1 MLSDTVSVSVWGYLW
16 YINVIYKICFICLGY
31 VFPFHFFFC
40 FIFNKVIYVIKTA
53 PMLIYFSRDIFS
65 SWIRCCLSLSFVCSQ
80 IWSQAAVLT
89 NKSIWINLPSR
100 VNEALYEFEIYYM
113 WATFPEVIP
122 SLGKFWFF
130 VPHCSRV
137 YLTFESH
144 TKWCVATNWFI
155 FLKSLGMPHNQ
166 TNQSTENSFI
176 SFFVGKGWSLRYPL
190 AYSRS
195 PITNVVLSESLR
207 NKFLPLNCKFLFLKQ
222 FIVGL
227 TSWHIGS

>member
-1 MLSDTVSVSVWGYLW
+1 MSSLS
-16 YINVIYKICFICLGY
+16 
-31 VFPFHFFFC
+31 FFFC

-53 PMLIYFSRDIFS
+53 PMLIYTFLEIFS
-65 SWIRCCLSLSFVCSQ
+65 LSWIRCCLSLSFVCSQ

-113 WATFPEVIP
+113 GHVPWGYPFT
-122 SLGKFWFF
+122 GKILIL

-155 FLKSLGMPHNQ
+155 FWKVLEMPHNQ